1 MKVGIVGSE
10 GVKFTERTEARARKI
25 IHRLLNRPEVSHV
38 VSGGCHLG
46 GIDIWAAEAGKELG
60 KKIIEHRPKSLNWSN
75 GYAPRNLLIA
85 RDSDEIYCITLEKLP
100 AHYTGMVFN
109 LCYHCGSANHVK
121 SGGCWTV
128 KKAVAMGKPG
138 KIIVIR

>member
-1 MKVGIVGSE
+1 VKVGIVGSE
-10 GVKFTERTEARARKI
+10 GAKFTTYTESRAKKI
-25 IHRLLNRPEVSHV
+25 IYRLLDRPEITHV

-46 GIDIWAAEAGKELG
+46 GIDIWAAEIGRELG
-60 KKIIEHRPKSLNWSN
+60 KKVIEHRPKSLNWST

-85 RDSDEIYCITLEKLP
+85 EDSDEIYCITVDKLP
-100 AHYTGMVFN
+100 DTYIGMTFSH
-109 LCYHCGSANHVK
+109 CYHCNTDSHVK

-138 KIIVIR
+138 KIIVIK